1 MFAHTTKTI
10 STFFS
15 IKYVILTYIKVH
27 KASQIYFAIHNR
39 INREKIEVCKLLK
52 LSYLEISF

>member
-27 KASQIYFAIHNR
+27 KTSQIYFAIHNR

-52 LSYLEISF
+52 

>member
-27 KASQIYFAIHNR
+27 KASQIHLEIRKR
-39 INREKIEVCKLLK
+39 INREKTEVCNLLK
-52 LSYLEISF
+52 

>member
-15 IKYVILTYIKVH
+15 IKYVILTYIKVYKH
-27 KASQIYFAIHNR
+27 TRCHIEIWER
-39 INREKIEVCKLLK
+39 TNREKTEVCKLLK
-52 LSYLEISF
+52 